1 MSDPDLGTISIVFEV
16 TVIATGLNAMFPD
29 LPTILP
35 ASFDLTNTSKVSE
48 TTPVNEDPSP
58 EKLVAVTTPVKLA
71 PERLAFV
78 AIELV
83 TVVEKLASSPNAVIQ
98 RIECGWR
105 SRNDACHLRINI
117 GYCGI
122 ISQITN
128 L

>member
-16 TVIATGLNAMFPD
+16 TVIATGLNGTFPD
-29 LPTILP
+29 LPTTLP

-83 TVVEKLASSPNAVIQ
+83 TVVEKLASSPNAAANSFSVSSAAGEAETIPATS
-98 RIECGWR
+98 E
-105 SRNDACHLRINI
+105 L
-117 GYCGI
+117 
-122 ISQITN
+122 T
-128 L
+128 

>member
-83 TVVEKLASSPNAVIQ
+83 TVVEKLASSPNAAANSFSVSSAAGEAETIPATS
-98 RIECGWR
+98 E
-105 SRNDACHLRINI
+105 L
-117 GYCGI
+117 
-122 ISQITN
+122 T
-128 L
+128 

>member
-58 EKLVAVTTPVKLA
+58 EKLVICYNTSK
-71 PERLAFV
+71 
-78 AIELV
+78 
-83 TVVEKLASSPNAVIQ
+83 
-98 RIECGWR
+98 
-105 SRNDACHLRINI
+105 
-117 GYCGI
+117 
-122 ISQITN
+122 ISTRKTCFCCN
-128 L
+128 